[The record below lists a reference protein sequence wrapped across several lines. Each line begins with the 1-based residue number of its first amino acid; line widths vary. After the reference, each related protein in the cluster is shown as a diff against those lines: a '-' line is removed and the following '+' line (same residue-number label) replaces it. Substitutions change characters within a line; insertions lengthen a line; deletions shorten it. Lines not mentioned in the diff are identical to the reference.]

1 MTTGS
6 AGNHLRGGE
15 TPLDKG
21 AVVGPV
27 EIVVVLVVVLVVLA
41 LLVGAIVFG
50 LRKSRSSR
58 LRERF
63 GPEYERTVASTG
75 DRRAAESELTQR
87 QRRHDELDIRP
98 LDPQQRDRYRSA
110 WRDAQS
116 RFVDEPGPAVHEAH
130 VLIAEVMRDRGYP
143 VDDFET
149 RSTELSVDH
158 PDVVQD
164 YRAGHEVSQ
173 ANDRG
178 DASTEDL
185 RQAMRHFRALFE
197 RLVDTDSATT
207 DRQGH

>member
-1 MTTGS
+1 MKARDADT
-6 AGNHLRGGE
+6 L
-15 TPLDKG
+15 LDEG
-21 AVVGPV
+21 RAVGPV
-27 EIVVVLVVVLVVLA
+27 EIVIIVVVLA

-50 LRKSRSSR
+50 LRKRRSSQ
-58 LRERF
+58 LQDRF
-63 GPEYERTVASTG
+63 GPEYERTVNSSG
-75 DRRAAESELTQR
+75 DRRAAESELTER
-87 QRRHDELDIRP
+87 QRRHDELEIRP

-130 VLIAEVMRDRGYP
+130 VLIAEVMRERGYP

-149 RSTELSVDH
+149 RSIELSVDH

-164 YRAGHEVSQ
+164 YRAGHELARAS
-173 ANDRG
+173 DRG

-197 RLVDTDSATT
+197 RLVDADSATT